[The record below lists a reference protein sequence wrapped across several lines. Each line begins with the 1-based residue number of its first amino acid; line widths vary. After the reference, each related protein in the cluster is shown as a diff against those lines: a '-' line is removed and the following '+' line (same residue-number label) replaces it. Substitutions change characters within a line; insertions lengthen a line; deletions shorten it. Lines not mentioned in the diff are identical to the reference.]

1 MTLSF
6 SRIAAWFAF
15 ASLPLFAD
23 QIVLKSGDRVTGAII
38 KRDAKQITIKS
49 DGFGVITTDLDKVAS
64 IVADKPINVVT
75 ADGKTIVGTL
85 REAEGKAEIVA
96 GAAPVTVPTPTIQAL
111 RNEDEQRAFLRLQ
124 NPRWLD
130 LWAGSANFGFA
141 GAAGNART
149 STFTTGFNATRET
162 RSDKTTVS
170 FNAVRASALANGRFA
185 GTAQAVRGSVG
196 YARNIHPRV
205 FVNGFNDYEYDK
217 FQNLDFR
224 TVLGGGLGYKAIKR
238 DRTRLDLLGG
248 GAYNYSRFN
257 TPLTRKNAEAYWGD
271 DFQLK
276 LFSGTS
282 LFQTFRMF
290 NNLSERGEYRVNFD
304 IGATTKIAKWLTWNV
319 VFSDRYLSNPAPG
332 RKTNDLLYSTGLG
345 ITFAR

>member
-1 MTLSF
+1 MSLF
-6 SRIAAWFAF
+6 STRIGAWIAL
-15 ASLPLFAD
+15 ASLPLLAD

-64 IVADKPINVVT
+64 IVVDKPINVVT

-85 REAEGKAEIVA
+85 RESEGKAEIVA
-96 GAAPVTVPTPTIQAL
+96 GAAPVTIPTPAIKAL
-111 RNEDEQRAFLRLQ
+111 RDEAEQKAFMRLE
-124 NPRWLD
+124 NPRWMD
-130 LWAGSANFGFA
+130 LWAGSASFGFA

-149 STFTTGFNATRET
+149 STFTTGFNAARET
-162 RSDKTTVS
+162 RSDKTTVNFS
-170 FNAVRASALANGRFA
+170 AVRASALANGRFA
-185 GTAQAVRGSVG
+185 GTAQAVRGGVG

-224 TVLGGGLGYKAIKR
+224 TVLGGGLGYKAVKG
-238 DRTRLDLLGG
+238 DRMKLDLLGG

-271 DFQLK
+271 DFQFK
-276 LFSGTS
+276 ISSGTS

-319 VFSDRYLSNPAPG
+319 LLSDRYISNPAPG